1 MSAAVNHINFNIN
14 ADQTTDSNY
23 CNKQNLSFY
32 VRTESDRSSSVRV
45 RSPVLK
51 LSANKTW

>member
-23 CNKQNLSFY
+23 CNKQNLSFTSEQNPTE
-32 VRTESDRSSSVRV
+32 VRLCE
-45 RSPVLK
+45 
-51 LSANKTW
+51 